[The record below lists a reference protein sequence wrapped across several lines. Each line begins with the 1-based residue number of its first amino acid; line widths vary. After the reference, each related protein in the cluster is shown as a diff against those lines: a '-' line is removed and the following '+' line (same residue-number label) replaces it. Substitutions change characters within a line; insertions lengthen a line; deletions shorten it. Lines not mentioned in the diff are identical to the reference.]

1 MKKSIIMLLL
11 CFAVLFSAFA
21 GGQKEDAASGEK
33 ASLEVWIWGWNEAA
47 AKVIQKDAA
56 AWTEEKGVKINII
69 PLSLDAYLE
78 KLPLV
83 VAGGTNPDI
92 SYLGNYGDLIVNDK
106 LLNLNEFGAWEH
118 EDKFHKAL
126 WDSMVYEGGVYGFRV
141 TSNNLGL
148 FYNRALFDEAGV
160 SYPTNNWTWDDLRKN
175 AKVLTDPE
183 ANQYGIELPV
193 YQTSTSWKLHLW
205 KSFLW
210 QAGGELMGDNGT
222 PLFNTP
228 EGVAAAKFWN
238 TLVNVDL
245 SAPKNAP
252 GPGVDRF
259 LTEKVAMTING
270 PWNLQ
275 NYNSDPNLKDKWDVV
290 FLPKGKERATSLGG
304 EGVAAFENTKYPEE
318 AYEYMVHLSTN
329 KDFLRK
335 WWTEWVTVPPLKE
348 LSNMYDGDP
357 ELGRHMKLFAEQ
369 TQYARA
375 DKIFGEGN
383 LFAEILSSELE
394 EMIFNNKSAKKALQS
409 AHDEIVNKLGPF

>member
-1 MKKSIIMLLL
+1 MKKRVILFLL
-11 CFAVLFSAFA
+11 CIVAVFSVYG
-21 GGQKEDAASGEK
+21 GGQKDSAEAAGK

-47 AKVIQKDAA
+47 AKVIEEDAK
-56 AWTEEKGVKINII
+56 AWTEKTGVEINIV

-92 SYLGNYGDLIVNDK
+92 SFLGNYADLIVNDK

-118 EDKFHKAL
+118 EDKFYDAL
-126 WDSMVYEGGVYGFRV
+126 WDSMVYDGGVYGFRV

-148 FYNRALFDEAGV
+148 FYNKALFDEAGIP
-160 SYPTNNWTWDDLRKN
+160 YPTNDWTWEDLRKN
-175 AKVLTDPE
+175 AKALTDPTK
-183 ANQYGIELPV
+183 NQFGIELPV
-193 YQTSTSWKLHLW
+193 YTTSTSWKLHLW

-210 QAGGELMGDNGT
+210 QAGGELMGKNGV

-228 EGVAAAKFWN
+228 EGVAAADFWN
-238 TLVNVDL
+238 TLVNVDK

-259 LTEKVAMTING
+259 LTEKVAMTVNG

-290 FLPKGKERATSLGG
+290 FLPKGRMRATTLGG
-304 EGVAAFENTKYPEE
+304 EGIAAFKNTSYPKE
-318 AYEYMVHLSTN
+318 AYEYMVHLATDT
-329 KDFLRK
+329 DFLEE

-348 LSNMYDGDP
+348 LSNMYDNDP
-357 ELGRHMKLFAEQ
+357 ELGRHMRLFSEQ

-375 DKIFGEGN
+375 DEIFGEGN

-394 EMIFNNKSAKKALQS
+394 EMIFNNKSAKEALQS
-409 AHDEIVNKLGPF
+409 AHDEIVKKLGPF